1 MIPSVY
7 VAPSSIHGLG
17 LFAAEKIECN
27 RVIGW
32 LRGRTCVED
41 GSHVLW
47 LSEDRAIEV
56 LCDLRFINHSDQPN
70 ACYYDDLSVVALRD
84 IAPDE
89 EITHNY
95 ACVYW

>member
-1 MIPSVY
+1 MVPSVY

-17 LFAAEKIECN
+17 LFAAKSIECDA
-27 RVIGW
+27 VIGW
-32 LRGRTCVED
+32 LRSRPCLEN

-47 LSEDRAIEV
+47 ISEDFAVEV

-70 ACYYDDLSVVALRD
+70 ACYYDDFSVVALQD
-84 IAPDE
+84 IEAGE